1 MKKIYRDFIEYNGI
15 NIDTDCN
22 LKNFNQLNIDYNLR
36 ISQDKPVIQNISKVW
51 IEGSID
57 YHETIKTPV
66 GKSLHGQI
74 STGFKLLV
82 SGEINIKIEYFSDSI
97 VDAMHTVEGK
107 FPFCNY
113 ITLPANFSS
122 LSVILPYV
130 YIEDVHCD
138 ILNPRTIYN
147 NVSLILS
154 VDLGE

>member
-15 NIDTDCN
+15 NLDVESSF
-22 LKNFNQLNIDYNLR
+22 KNFTQLNIDYNLR
-36 ISQDKPVIQNISKVW
+36 ISEDKPKIQSISKVW
-51 IEGSID
+51 VDGKVD
-57 YHETIKTPV
+57 YHEVIKTPV

-82 SGEINIKIEYFSDSI
+82 SGEINIKIEYFSDSL
-97 VDAMHTVEGK
+97 VDAMHTTEGK

-113 ITLPANFSS
+113 ITLPKDFSL

-138 ILNPRTIYN
+138 ILNPKTIYN
-147 NVSLILS
+147 NFSLILS